1 MTEHHFA
8 TPRPVSL
15 YAELRRGSVT
25 VHAVDT
31 TESRVEVSGRDAA
44 AVRVEQDGDELLVIA
59 PRQRTGF
66 LGGSESALHAVI
78 TVPTGSSLAIKT
90 GSADVTADG
99 SYDTCQV
106 RSGSGDVTLAAIGAT
121 TVETG
126 SGDVQ
131 VGLASHDMRVK
142 SGSGDVTISRAL
154 AALTVSTGSGDVGVG
169 TCQGPTVV
177 KTGSGDVTLTDTS
190 DDVSLSTGSGGLSI
204 ATARRG
210 RISVTGASSDVRI
223 GVPEGLPVWTDI
235 TSLTGRL
242 HSTINGAGRPEEGA
256 DRLEIRAATVSG
268 NVTLAPA

>member
-15 YAELRRGSVT
+15 YAELGRGSVT
-25 VHAVDT
+25 VHAVET

-44 AVRVEQDGDELLVIA
+44 SVRVEQEGDELLVIA

-78 TVPTGSSLAIKT
+78 TVPTGSSLAVKS

-99 SYDTCQV
+99 SYGTCEV
-106 RSGSGDVTLAAIGAT
+106 RSGSGDVTLAAIGAA

-126 SGDVQ
+126 SGDIRVD
-131 VGLASHDMRVK
+131 LAGRDMRVK
-142 SGSGDVTISRAL
+142 SGSGDVTISRAD
-154 AALTVSTGSGDVGVG
+154 AALTVSTGSGDVEVG

-190 DDVSLSTGSGGLSI
+190 DDVSLSTGSGELSI
-204 ATARRG
+204 TTARRG
-210 RISVTGASSDVRI
+210 RISIQGASSDVRI
-223 GVPEGLPVWTDI
+223 GIPEGLPVWTDI
-235 TSLTGRL
+235 ATVSGRL
-242 HSTINGAGRPEEGA
+242 RSTVTGAGQPTEGA
-256 DRLEIRAATVSG
+256 DRLEVRATTVSG
-268 NVTLAPA
+268 DVTLAPA